1 MNSSII
7 IEVYRQSLNLPKYSP
22 IFVFM
27 RWITILFFGGIMAN
41 LSAQNVEKITL
52 EKCIQL
58 AFTKNY
64 DVQLAA
70 ISESIATIDYQ
81 QSKYN
86 LSPEISGSAGQY
98 FQSGRS
104 IDRFTNQYVQ
114 TTIGSNNF
122 QLQANWTLFAG
133 GQLRNN
139 IQKLRFDKQA
149 SHLDLEQ
156 VKQNI
161 ALSVALAYLQ
171 CLQTKEQ
178 VEAAK
183 SIATNGKLE
192 LDRLQ
197 KLLTAGATNEGAIW
211 SAKAQYLNQIS
222 NLTQA
227 ENAKKSAYLNLKNLI
242 QLDPKSEFELEVAA
256 FDVPQKNKYPIDI
269 QSLIDSATA
278 RRPEV
283 AAAKARQESAI
294 FTSKIAKGALLPT
307 LSLGGNLNS
316 VYSGNAKTITGFSI
330 VGSQPIG
337 YVKSNLEIVETPKLE
352 YTTQTIEFGKQ
363 IKDNFGQSF
372 GATLSI
378 PIYGKLQTQ
387 TQINKANIGII
398 QSQIALEK
406 SYMAVRNDVS
416 NAYISFENSAD
427 KYFALKETYEA
438 QRKNTEFVK
447 IRFANAQASQFEIQ
461 TAENAENSAYQN
473 LISAKY
479 EFVFRKLVLDY
490 FYNNQLSSL
499 SN

>member
-1 MNSSII
+1 MSSSII
-7 IEVYRQSLNLPKYSP
+7 TEVYRQSQYLTRNCP
-22 IFVFM
+22 IFVLM

-70 ISESIATIDYQ
+70 ISESLAAIDYQ
-81 QSKYN
+81 QSIYN

-122 QLQANWTLFAG
+122 QLQANWVLFAG

-156 VKQNI
+156 AKQNI

-183 SIATNGKLE
+183 SIASNGKLE
-192 LDRLQ
+192 LERLQ
-197 KLLTAGATNEGAIW
+197 KLLNAGATNEGAIW

-227 ENAKKSAYLNLKNLI
+227 ENAKKMAFLNLRNLI
-242 QLDPKSEFELEVAA
+242 QLDPNTV
-256 FDVPQKNKYPIDI
+256 FDVEISNFNVPQKNKYPIDI

-278 RRPEV
+278 KRPEV
-283 AAAKARQESAI
+283 AAAKARYESAI
-294 FTSKIAKGALLPT
+294 FTSKIAKGALWPT
-307 LSLGGNLNS
+307 LALGGNLNT
-316 VYSGNAKTITGFSI
+316 VYSGNAKAITGYSI

-337 YVKSNLEIVETPKLE
+337 YVKSSLEIVEAPKLE

-363 IKDNFGQSF
+363 IKDNFGQNF
-372 GATLSI
+372 GATLSV

-398 QSQIALEK
+398 RSQIALNK
-406 SYMAVRNDVS
+406 SFMAVRNDVS
-416 NAYISFENSAD
+416 NAIVSFENSAD

-447 IRFANAQASQFEIQ
+447 IRFTNAQASQFENQ

-490 FYNNQLSSL
+490 MYNNQLSSL

>member
-27 RWITILFFGGIMAN
+27 RWITILFFGGILAN

-81 QSKYN
+81 QSQYN
-86 LSPEISGSAGQY
+86 LSPEISGAAGQY

-183 SIATNGKLE
+183 SIASNGKLE

-337 YVKSNLEIVETPKLE
+337 YVKSNLEIVEAPKLE

-406 SYMAVRNDVS
+406 SYMTVRNDVS
-416 NAYISFENSAD
+416 NAFISFENSAD
-427 KYFALKETYEA
+427 KYFALKETHEA